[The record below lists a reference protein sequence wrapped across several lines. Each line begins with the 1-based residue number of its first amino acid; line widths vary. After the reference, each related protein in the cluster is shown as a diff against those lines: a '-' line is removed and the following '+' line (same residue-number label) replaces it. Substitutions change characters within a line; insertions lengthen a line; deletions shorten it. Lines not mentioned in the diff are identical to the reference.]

1 MVRYGGTFSLRST
14 QSKKEKE
21 KRTLCAALNSP
32 FQSRHGILLLVG
44 SFPFSFFSF
53 HNADTWDT
61 IFNCNSQTDGAIK
74 TRAKKKKKEVASKAH
89 TFFFFFFQF
98 YFFFVLLLESASPL
112 VNTKLDC
119 CYFLPLNKCHCC
131 RGMAIGVNNSLDQ
144 HMTHT
149 GRWSWRLIGTVP
161 CCCPSVAPGND
172 DDNDGTSSSSLP
184 SQVSCIRW

>member
-1 MVRYGGTFSLRST
+1 MLSITGRWPISINRVPTLITLNICTDCLFKYFRRIRFPDLMVRYGGTFSLRST

-89 TFFFFFFQF
+89 TFFFFFIF
-98 YFFFVLLLESASPL
+98 
-112 VNTKLDC
+112 
-119 CYFLPLNKCHCC
+119 
-131 RGMAIGVNNSLDQ
+131 I
-144 HMTHT
+144 
-149 GRWSWRLIGTVP
+149 
-161 CCCPSVAPGND
+161 
-172 DDNDGTSSSSLP
+172 SSSF
-184 SQVSCIRW
+184 CCWKAHRH